1 MAEEIEIIGV
11 KKFNKMYRLFFL
23 KRILLLWSFDF
34 NLLLLNEV
42 NKLNTLGVM

>member
-11 KKFNKMYRLFFL
+11 KKFNKRYRLLFL

-34 NLLLLNEV
+34 NLLLINEV